1 MYKKMILGL
10 VLMGS
15 LAGCH
20 AKAEVNFPAV
30 SARTL
35 SFITGNAEVN
45 AVFYGLGSTFCLLQA
60 AGLSCSSL
68 LDENF
73 SSSADSCARTA
84 LIYGAVAALYY
95 GLSRVTGATYDLLIE
110 KYNLKPNTDMESLGL
125 LAGLFGFKVL
135 GSIPSRIE
143 SKYLNY

>member
-68 LDENF
+68 LDENLNIITPKECIVGTKLLQSYPDSNEF
-73 SSSADSCARTA
+73 NSSITS
-84 LIYGAVAALYY
+84 
-95 GLSRVTGATYDLLIE
+95 
-110 KYNLKPNTDMESLGL
+110 
-125 LAGLFGFKVL
+125 
-135 GSIPSRIE
+135 
-143 SKYLNY
+143 